1 MSKVKQGSDSTY
13 SVLLCI
19 SFWHFSSQRP
29 KQQSNISV
37 FSKVNIIQNIYT
49 YEHTDKIMK
58 AILAALSIAL
68 ALAPTIS
75 AYSVGKN
82 RVFVGTPIH
91 HNRRLV
97 QDCMTPLSRL
107 CTLTESATVDEAVY
121 LFLKLDVSGAPVI
134 NENTGELLGI
144 VSTFDFLQQEA
155 GDGALLPIE
164 GTMENVKDYL
174 SRAKKVSAIAF
185 EKFIHTIMLF
195 YLLC

>member
-1 MSKVKQGSDSTY
+1 
-13 SVLLCI
+13 
-19 SFWHFSSQRP
+19 
-29 KQQSNISV
+29 
-37 FSKVNIIQNIYT
+37 
-49 YEHTDKIMK
+49 MK

-121 LFLKLDVSGAPVI
+121 LLLKLEVSGAPVI

-174 SRAKKVSAIAF
+174 NRAKKVSIIAYG
-185 EKFIHTIMLF
+185 EFIHTTILLFF